1 MRLPPPPPT
10 GSSPLSQTVDSQ
22 LAKQSSLA
30 AVSEILNGCMYV
42 FVILRL
48 DPAGLNTSVQVLCPC
63 GSDEECPLG
72 DQRLG
77 LSIVMGERV
86 KLIRAAS

>member
-1 MRLPPPPPT
+1 
-10 GSSPLSQTVDSQ
+10 
-22 LAKQSSLA
+22 
-30 AVSEILNGCMYV
+30 MYV